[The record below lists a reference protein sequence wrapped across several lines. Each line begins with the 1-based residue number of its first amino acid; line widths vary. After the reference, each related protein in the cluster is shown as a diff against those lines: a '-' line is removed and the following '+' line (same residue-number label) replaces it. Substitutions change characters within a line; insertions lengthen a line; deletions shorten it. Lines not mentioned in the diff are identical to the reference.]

1 MRKLTLS
8 LLISFISLISFSQSK
23 NVQNAYNEFRQEKN
37 NVKTNISEAK
47 YFIDLAHKNE
57 TTSNDPKMWNY
68 RAQIYLEIINNHP
81 NMDENAVFEATEAHI
96 RCLDKNKKGKIIVR
110 KWTREEDVVNGLV
123 QCGYKL
129 FNSGTD
135 DYNNKEYNKAIK
147 KYEEI
152 FRIIPFDTDNL
163 LKRGNIVPEAIYKNL
178 FLTALQLDNEELQ
191 INYLQKSIDL
201 NTNDPMVYYNM
212 SLVYSKKNELQNA
225 LKYIKKGLEQFPSE
239 ISLINLEIDL
249 LMKMGSSTEDI
260 ITKLSE
266 AIDLDNS
273 NEILYIIRS
282 QMYSKIENTDA
293 AESDLIEALEI
304 NPESSTANNNLAG
317 LYLDLSVQ
325 VDNELKEY
333 RGSNR
338 AKINS
343 FEEEILSLQKKAL
356 PYLIKYVDLN
366 ILEAEKGE
374 NSYDIAS
381 LDALA
386 KIYYNLDM
394 IEENSKVRDLIKTL
408 SNK

>member
-8 LLISFISLISFSQSK
+8 LLISSISLISFSQSK
-23 NVQNAYNEFRQEKN
+23 NVQNAYNEFRKEKN

-57 TTSNDPKMWNY
+57 TTYNDPKMWNY

-110 KWTREEDVVNGLV
+110 KWTREEDVVYGLV

-152 FRIIPFDTDNL
+152 FRIIPFDTDNQ
-163 LKRGNIVPEAIYKNL
+163 LKRVNIVPEAIYKNL

-191 INYLQKSIDL
+191 IKYLQKSIDL

-325 VDNELKEY
+325 IDNELKEY

-374 NSYDIAS
+374 TSYDIAS

>member
-8 LLISFISLISFSQSK
+8 LLISSISLISFSQSK
-23 NVQNAYNEFRQEKN
+23 NVQNAYNEFRKEKN

-225 LKYIKKGLEQFPSE
+225 LKYTKKGLEQFPSE

-282 QMYSKIENTDA
+282 QMYSKIENIDA

-374 NSYDIAS
+374 TSYDISS

-394 IEENSKVRDLIKTL
+394 IEENSKIRDLIKTI
-408 SNK
+408 SN

>member
-8 LLISFISLISFSQSK
+8 LLISSISLISFSQSK
-23 NVQNAYNEFRQEKN
+23 NVQNAYNEFRKEKN

-57 TTSNDPKMWNY
+57 TTYNDPKMWNY

-110 KWTREEDVVNGLV
+110 KWTREEDVVYGLV

-152 FRIIPFDTDNL
+152 FRIIPFDTDNQ
-163 LKRGNIVPEAIYKNL
+163 LKRVNIVPEAIYKNL

-325 VDNELKEY
+325 IDNELKEY

-374 NSYDIAS
+374 TSYDIAS

>member
-8 LLISFISLISFSQSK
+8 LLISSISLISFSQAK

-152 FRIIPFDTDNL
+152 FRIIPFDKDNL

-374 NSYDIAS
+374 TSYDIAS

-394 IEENSKVRDLIKTL
+394 IEENSKVRNLIKKL

>member
-8 LLISFISLISFSQSK
+8 LLISSISLISFSQSK
-23 NVQNAYNEFRQEKN
+23 NVQNAYNEFRKEKN

-152 FRIIPFDTDNL
+152 FRIIPFDKDNL

-225 LKYIKKGLEQFPSE
+225 LKYTKKGLEQFPSE

-304 NPESSTANNNLAG
+304 NPESTTANNNLAG

-366 ILEAEKGE
+366 IIEAEKGE
-374 NSYDIAS
+374 TSYDISS

-394 IEENSKVRDLIKTL
+394 IEENLKVRDLIKKL